1 MEEFSEA
8 PRASP
13 AHAFFGQ
20 QKAGNGGGEQGGGSP
35 VLGPEVP
42 LKEAEMN

>member
-1 MEEFSEA
+1 MPFLVNKKLAMKEVS
-8 PRASP
+8 
-13 AHAFFGQ
+13 
-20 QKAGNGGGEQGGGSP
+20 GGGGGSP